1 MKKAGIIRKV
11 TAFGL
16 DIGMSAGA
24 GFLLMWPLGTF
35 EVQEAYE
42 FNQIILRIIFLI
54 VASFLIMNGWWLME
68 GRPTLGRRVMS
79 IGTGTGGADRRL
91 SWWMGT
97 LRVILVVILS
107 LTPMLVLFAG
117 GIIIRIL
124 TRVVGG

>member
-54 VASFLIMNGWWLME
+54 VASFLIMRYAWSMRKIMLWQ
-68 GRPTLGRRVMS
+68 
-79 IGTGTGGADRRL
+79 IAL
-91 SWWMGT
+91 SAQS
-97 LRVILVVILS
+97 S
-107 LTPMLVLFAG
+107 LKVLPECKV
-117 GIIIRIL
+117 IIITRKQRI
-124 TRVVGG
+124 G